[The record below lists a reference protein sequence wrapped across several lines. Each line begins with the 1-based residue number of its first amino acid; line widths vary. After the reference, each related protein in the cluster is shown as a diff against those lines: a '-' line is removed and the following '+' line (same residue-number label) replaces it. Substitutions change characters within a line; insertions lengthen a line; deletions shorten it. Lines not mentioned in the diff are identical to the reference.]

1 VRNRF
6 ILYLLCQL
14 FSIAVVAQVDIKG
27 RISDAEDGSSLA
39 FCSIAIKGTSKGCL
53 ANEDGYFL
61 IKAASNDVLIVYSL
75 GYERKEIPVSA
86 LMKNNSIKLKQIAKE
101 LGEVIVYAED
111 DRLYE
116 LLVRCR
122 KNIVKAKKL
131 TSKAYF
137 QLTTKSNKEPVEMLE
152 CYYNAT
158 TKGSAIEELKLKN
171 GRAGLAGQN
180 DRYFVSFNTSR
191 AISYL
196 DLVKENEFLPSLP
209 LQFGKRNMK
218 KRYNLR
224 LISEDEYNYN
234 ISFLP
239 KRDNSS
245 YFSGEIWIDK
255 KTALIQKI
263 QLNCPEASVHPF
275 VAFAEDTL
283 KKVSLYI
290 THSYAISE
298 GESRLS
304 HVNFNYTLWHK
315 SIRNNDSSIQY
326 RAHDLPEREIRTAGI
341 IYFYDPENSFT
352 LPFYEYNQYYTD
364 FRKISLIPYNPDF
377 WNNSTGLLF
386 TEEQKRTIE
395 FLEKN
400 GSLINFNN
408 VKMGKYGIKGFFET
422 NNHIWTDSTR
432 INYERNVMIP
442 GRSQSVT
449 NVKIAAQ
456 VYLDVNEVNGKT
468 TYFSATVF
476 DAMNSYAPEP
486 IEPVTKCFMN
496 IYFDIYEIERRK
508 MEQRLSIRSY
518 STEEI
523 KNIHEETL
531 RNIKKVIGEYTSE
544 VNLGKNI
551 EALKQWNEYCRR
563 ELGFDNM
570 RIFEV
575 EAQ

>member
-1 VRNRF
+1 MVKNKLLF
-6 ILYLLCQL
+6 YLLCQL
-14 FSIAVVAQVDIKG
+14 LSIVAIAQADIKG
-27 RISDAEDGSSLA
+27 RICDSEDSSPLP
-39 FCSIAIKGTSKGCL
+39 FCSVAVKGTAKGCL
-53 ANEDGYFL
+53 TNEDGYF
-61 IKAASNDVLIVYSL
+61 IINVAANDILVVYSL
-75 GYERKEIPVSA
+75 GYERKEISVSA
-86 LMKNNSIKLKQIAKE
+86 LTGNYTIKLKQVAKE
-101 LGEVIVYAED
+101 LREVIVHAED

-116 LLVRCR
+116 LLGQCR
-122 KNIVKAKKL
+122 KNILRSKKA

-158 TKGSAIEELKLKN
+158 TKGPAIQELRLKN

-196 DLVKENEFLPSLP
+196 DLTKESEYLPSLP
-209 LQFGKRNMK
+209 LQFSKRAMK

-224 LISEDEYNYN
+224 QISEDEYSYN
-234 ISFLP
+234 ISFSP
-239 KRDNSS
+239 KRYSSS
-245 YFSGEIWIDK
+245 YFSGEIWINK

-263 QLNCPEASVHPF
+263 QLNCPYALVHPF

-290 THSYAISE
+290 THSYTIS
-298 GESRLS
+298 GEESKLS
-304 HVNFNYTLWHK
+304 YINFNYTLWHK
-315 SIRNNDSSIQY
+315 SIRNNDSSVQY

-341 IYFYDPENSFT
+341 IYFYDYNTPFT

-364 FRKISLIPYNPDF
+364 FRKISLIPYNPGF
-377 WNNSTGLLF
+377 WNNTTGLLY
-386 TEEQKRTIE
+386 TDEQKRTVE

-408 VKMGKYGIKGFFET
+408 LQIGKNGRKGFFET

-432 INYERNVMIP
+432 INYERNVVLP

-456 VYLDVNEVNGKT
+456 IYLDVNETNGKAT
-468 TYFSATVF
+468 HFSATVF

-496 IYFDIYEIERRK
+496 IYFDLYEIERRK
-508 MEQRLSIRSY
+508 MEKQLSSRHY

-523 KNIHEETL
+523 KHFYEETL
-531 RNIKKVIGEYTSE
+531 RNVKKVISGYTSE

-551 EALKQWNEYCRR
+551 EALKQWNEHCRR

-570 RIFEV
+570 RIFYV
-575 EAQ
+575 E